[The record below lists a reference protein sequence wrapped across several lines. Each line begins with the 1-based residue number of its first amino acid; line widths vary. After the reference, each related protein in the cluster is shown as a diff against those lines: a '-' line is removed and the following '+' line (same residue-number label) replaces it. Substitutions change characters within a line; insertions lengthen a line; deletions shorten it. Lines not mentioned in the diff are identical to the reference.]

1 MLHASLSCTRFRY
14 LQPELS
20 ATGVCSVLRQDY
32 TQVRGYLPLDPNV
45 APTPQVTA
53 ASQALKLQELALRK
67 QELLFELQGYQV
79 SRATGQTTDAVQS
92 SGHVNTCN
100 HTCKVWSHAIALSS
114 CVPKEKQQCMHGGW
128 MDL

>member
-1 MLHASLSCTRFRY
+1 M
-14 LQPELS
+14 
-20 ATGVCSVLRQDY
+20 
-32 TQVRGYLPLDPNV
+32 RGYLPLDPNV

-79 SRATGQTTDAVQS
+79 SRAAGQTPDAVQS
-92 SGHVNTCN
+92 SGHVITCN

-114 CVPKEKQQCMHGGW
+114 CVAQEKQQCMHGSYP
-128 MDL
+128 DLQILVRQGLNGTVVST